1 MYPGVSLDI
10 RKLIVLLL
18 TLTAYNK
25 SLVHCKVYSSSP
37 RECLHTEYG
46 ETYVYLSIDPAPY
59 QKNPMKN
66 KTFMQKCQSLLLG
79 EI

>member
-37 RECLHTEYG
+37 RECLHTE
-46 ETYVYLSIDPAPY
+46 
-59 QKNPMKN
+59 
-66 KTFMQKCQSLLLG
+66 
-79 EI
+79 

>member
-37 RECLHTEYG
+37 REFC
-46 ETYVYLSIDPAPY
+46 I
-59 QKNPMKN
+59 QN
-66 KTFMQKCQSLLLG
+66 KVWRNLC
-79 EI
+79 IP